1 MGATSTTAMNAL
13 NNTHERARDELIY
26 ERVFD
31 AILEQ
36 RLAPGTRLS
45 EDKLGQVF
53 GVSRTI
59 IRQVLQRLEHEGVVE
74 IHRNRG
80 ASVANTT
87 ADQARQAFAA
97 RQAIERAIVLSA
109 CEHLQPDAVQVL
121 HAIIQAEQAALQAND
136 RGRAL
141 RLSGELHLKLAEL
154 CGNEFLAHFARTMVS
169 RCSLIIAQYEAHA
182 HELCSISE
190 HTEIIQAIAN
200 KNTELAVRL
209 MDEHI
214 QHIEAKLVL
223 SEALANQ
230 DLAAIFAEELKIT

>member
-1 MGATSTTAMNAL
+1 MIQLAHDLSSDQ
-13 NNTHERARDELIY
+13 RARDEVIY

-59 IRQVLQRLEHEGVVE
+59 IRKVLQRLEHEGVVE

-87 ADQARQAFAA
+87 AEQARQVLVA

-109 CEHLQPDAVQVL
+109 CEHIQAEDLQRLQL
-121 HAIIQAEQAALQAND
+121 LIQAEQAAIQAQD

-141 RLSGELHLKLAEL
+141 RLSGELHLQLAEA
-154 CGNEFLAHFARTMVS
+154 CGNEFLANFARMMVS
-169 RCSLIIAQYEAHA
+169 R
-182 HELCSISE
+182 
-190 HTEIIQAIAN
+190 
-200 KNTELAVRL
+200 
-209 MDEHI
+209 
-214 QHIEAKLVL
+214 
-223 SEALANQ
+223 
-230 DLAAIFAEELKIT
+230 

>member
-1 MGATSTTAMNAL
+1 MNTEMMGAL
-13 NNTHERARDELIY
+13 GHPQARDEAIY

-59 IRQVLQRLEHEGVVE
+59 VRKVLQRLEHEGVVE

-80 ASVANTT
+80 ASVASTT
-87 ADQARQAFAA
+87 AQQARQVFAA
-97 RQAIERAIVLSA
+97 RRVIERAVVTEA
-109 CEHLQPDAVQVL
+109 CGCISQSGLLHLR
-121 HAIIQAEQAALQAND
+121 AIIAAEQDAIHHQD

-141 RLSGELHLKLAEL
+141 RLSGELHLRLADA
-154 CGNEFLAHFARTMVS
+154 CGNGFLAGFARSLVS
-169 RCSLIIAQYEAHA
+169 RCSLVIAQYETHA
-182 HELCSISE
+182 SPLCSTDE
-190 HTEIIQAIAN
+190 HAQILDAIAAGDSA
-200 KNTELAVRL
+200 LAVAL

-214 QHIEAKLVL
+214 SHIENKLSL
-223 SEALANQ
+223 SDDVPTL
-230 DLAAIFAEELKIT
+230 DLADIFFKETT

>member
-1 MGATSTTAMNAL
+1 MNQL
-13 NNTHERARDELIY
+13 DSSHERGRNELIY

-80 ASVANTT
+80 ASVASTS

-97 RQAIERAIVLSA
+97 RQVIERAIVLSA
-109 CEHLQPDAVQVL
+109 CEYLQPEDVQLL
-121 HAIIQAEQAALQAND
+121 HTIIRAEQVALQAND

-141 RLSGELHLKLAEL
+141 RLSGELHLKLAER
-154 CGNEFLAHFARTMVS
+154 CGNEFLAHFARAMVS
-169 RCSLIIAQYEAHA
+169 RCSLIIAQYEAQA
-182 HELCSISE
+182 HELCSTDE
-190 HTEIIQAIAN
+190 HTEIIHAIAN
-200 KNTELAVRL
+200 KNAELAVRL
-209 MDEHI
+209 MDAHI

-223 SEALANQ
+223 SQPPVNQ
-230 DLAAIFAEELKIT
+230 DLAVIFAED

>member
-1 MGATSTTAMNAL
+1 MSEVSHSL
-13 NNTHERARDELIY
+13 ELSRDHLIY

-87 ADQARQAFAA
+87 AEQARQAFAA

-109 CEHLQPDAVQVL
+109 CDHLQPEAVQVL

-141 RLSGELHLKLAEL
+141 RLSGERRHPAMLHRSDAFPSTRS
-154 CGNEFLAHFARTMVS
+154 CGGFRP
-169 RCSLIIAQYEAHA
+169 
-182 HELCSISE
+182 
-190 HTEIIQAIAN
+190 
-200 KNTELAVRL
+200 
-209 MDEHI
+209 
-214 QHIEAKLVL
+214 
-223 SEALANQ
+223 
-230 DLAAIFAEELKIT
+230 

>member
-1 MGATSTTAMNAL
+1 MNTL
-13 NNTHERARDELIY
+13 DSFPERARDELIY

-80 ASVANTT
+80 ASVARTS
-87 ADQARQAFAA
+87 ADQTRQAFAA
-97 RQAIERAIVLSA
+97 RQVVERAIVLSA
-109 CEHLQPDAVQVL
+109 CEHLQPEAVQVL

-182 HELCSISE
+182 HELCSIEE
-190 HTEIIQAIAN
+190 HTEIIHAIAD
-200 KNTELAVRL
+200 KNSELAVRL
-209 MDEHI
+209 MVEHI

-223 SEALANQ
+223 SEAPANQ

>member
-1 MGATSTTAMNAL
+1 MIQLAHDLSSDQ
-13 NNTHERARDELIY
+13 RARDEVIY

-59 IRQVLQRLEHEGVVE
+59 IRKVLQRLEHEGVVE

-87 ADQARQAFAA
+87 VEQARQVLVA

-109 CEHLQPDAVQVL
+109 CEHIQAEDLQRLQL
-121 HAIIQAEQAALQAND
+121 LIQAEQAAIQAQD

-141 RLSGELHLKLAEL
+141 RLSGELHLQLAEA
-154 CGNEFLAHFARTMVS
+154 CGNEFLANFARMMVS
-169 RCSLIIAQYEAHA
+169 RCSLIIAQYETHT
-182 HELCSISE
+182 HPLCSTDE
-190 HTEIIQAIAN
+190 HTAILKAIAE
-200 KNTELAVRL
+200 KDSELAVGL
-209 MDEHI
+209 MHAHI

-223 SEALANQ
+223 NEPSANQ
-230 DLAAIFAEELKIT
+230 DLAAIFAED